1 MFVKSAV
8 KWNGYEACDTSLFS
22 FYLFIYLHDAFFVFV
37 VQCLIV
43 GFLTF

>member
-1 MFVKSAV
+1 MKPAIPLC
-8 KWNGYEACDTSLFS
+8 YMFS
-22 FYLFIYLHDAFFVFV
+22 FYLFIYLFIYLHDAFFVFV